1 MIRTAR
7 NVVRLTSICWTLARY
22 DALQPLSEL
31 QLVPGLRLL
40 LRLVP
45 RRRTGGRLGERIANA
60 LEELGPAF
68 IKFGQSL
75 STRSDLIGETVA
87 EDLGRLRDRLPPF
100 PPEKA
105 RATIEAELGKPVA
118 ALFAAFED
126 TPIAAASIAQVHFAT
141 TTEGEQVA
149 VKVLRPDVEAAFT
162 RDIDL
167 FLWIAEI
174 VERVHPAWRRLKPVE
189 TVKIFAATVRD
200 EMDLRFE
207 AAAASEL
214 AENFADDP
222 DFRVPTIDWRRT
234 GRRVLTT
241 ERVSGIP
248 IHQRQTLIDAGH
260 DPRALI
266 GRAAAVIFNQVF
278 RDGFFHADLHP
289 GNLFVAEDG
298 ALIAVDFGIMGR
310 LDKETRR
317 YLAEM
322 LVGFLTSDYAYVA
335 EVHFRAGYVPPTESK
350 AAFAQACRSI
360 GEPILGLPANEISFG
375 RLIAQLFQVTEAFHM
390 ETQPHLLLLQKTMM
404 VAEGVSRNLDPTINM
419 WQLAQP
425 LMERWVAD
433 ILSPQTRVRD
443 ATHEIVDALQRLPQV
458 VDNLDKAA
466 RSLAR
471 GNVQINVQNVDAD
484 IDALPRQP
492 TNVLLAGIA
501 AILILILLL
510 QL

>member
-1 MIRTAR
+1 MEADYVIVGAGSAGCAMAYRLAEAGKSVL
-7 NVVRLTSICWTLARY
+7 VVKHGGTDAGPFIQMPGALSYPMNMRRY
-22 DALQPLSEL
+22 DWGYRTEPEPHLNGRRLACPRGKVIGGSSSINGMVYVRGHALDYDHWRDQGCDGWGYADVLPYFKRSEDNARGANAYHGVGGPLRVEDPRTPNPLSL
-31 QLVPGLRLL
+31 
-40 LRLVP
+40 
-45 RRRTGGRLGERIANA
+45 
-60 LEELGPAF
+60 AF
-68 IKFGQSL
+68 V
-75 STRSDLIGETVA
+75 D
-87 EDLGRLRDRLPPF
+87 
-100 PPEKA
+100 
-105 RATIEAELGKPVA
+105 A
-118 ALFAAFED
+118 AV
-126 TPIAAASIAQVHFAT
+126 Q
-141 TTEGEQVA
+141 
-149 VKVLRPDVEAAFT
+149 
-162 RDIDL
+162 
-167 FLWIAEI
+167 
-174 VERVHPAWRRLKPVE
+174 
-189 TVKIFAATVRD
+189 
-200 EMDLRFE
+200 
-207 AAAASEL
+207 
-214 AENFADDP
+214 
-222 DFRVPTIDWRRT
+222 
-234 GRRVLTT
+234 
-241 ERVSGIP
+241 
-248 IHQRQTLIDAGH
+248 AGH